1 MFYAANFIFN
11 EIASEEYGV
20 QILNFENTSGIAN
33 SSAGNAIEIIEKRIY
48 KRTKP
53 YHFGNTQNIPMTF
66 DLTIGSSD
74 FISAID
80 VAKISKWLLGKSGYL
95 KFQVDQDDVG
105 EIFWNTIFTSGE
117 VFYVGRKPVGFL
129 LHAQTDSPW
138 GYTFPRS
145 LSYSFP
151 VVATQDFD
159 ITFYNDSDDNGY
171 LYPIVEFNLNSLGT
185 DFTIINVT
193 DNDRSFAFTGLSPLE
208 EISVDNDLKI
218 ITSSTGLHRLS
229 YFNKNWFRLLPG
241 ANELNVSG
249 AIEWLDIQYQFART
263 VGI

>member
-1 MFYAANFIFN
+1 MFNSANFIFN
-11 EIASEEYGV
+11 EIPSENYGI
-20 QILNFENTSGIAN
+20 QILDFERTSGVTN
-33 SSAGNAIEIIEKRIY
+33 SSAGNATEIIEKRIY

-53 YHFGNTQNIPMTF
+53 YHFGNSQTIPMTF
-66 DLTIGSSD
+66 NLTIGASD

-95 KFQVDQDDVG
+95 KFQVDQDDIG
-105 EIFWNTIFTSGE
+105 EIYWNVIFTSGE
-117 VFYVGRKPVGFL
+117 VIYVGRKPVGLL

-138 GYTFPRS
+138 AYTFPRS
-145 LSYSFP
+145 INYSFP
-151 VVATQDFD
+151 IIALQNFDF
-159 ITFYNDSDDNGY
+159 TFYNDSDDNCY
-171 LYPIVEFNLNSLGT
+171 LYPIIEFNLNSLGA
-185 DFTIINVT
+185 DFTISNAT
-193 DNDRSFAFTGLSPLE
+193 DNNREFTFSGLSPLE

-241 ANELNVSG
+241 VNELNVSG